1 MVPVREQRNRIKC
14 PPECTV
20 QKKGEPSTMEA
31 FDGEGAVKELLPVA
45 VRFGT
50 VLVILS
56 LCFQNTLNLFWYKI
70 STYLFYRVSI
80 LVLLNFFQGDEI
92 F

>member
-20 QKKGEPSTMEA
+20 QKKGGPSTMEA
-31 FDGEGAVKELLPVA
+31 FDGKGAVKELLPVA

-50 VLVILS
+50 VLVIL
-56 LCFQNTLNLFWYKI
+56 
-70 STYLFYRVSI
+70 
-80 LVLLNFFQGDEI
+80 
-92 F
+92 